1 MSELIW
7 IEPRSALR
15 RPILVVAFSGLFDI
29 AEVATSALTKL
40 SRRAG
45 SAPLGSID
53 PESFYDFTQQRPQAR
68 LVGDV
73 RTVVWPSNELVA
85 LIDATSTHDLVLLR
99 GVEPNIRWRTFA
111 ELVVE
116 AARTLGCELVVTL
129 GAAPDAVPHTRTPR
143 VVGSS
148 TTDELASRLGLA
160 RPQYEGPT
168 GLIGVLLDTLDQAAV
183 PSVSLRVPVP
193 HYALGTSHPQ
203 AVKALL
209 RHLEHVTGMP
219 TGHGTLDREI
229 EAQRRRLD
237 AAVAADHQVDAYVTM
252 LEERYDA
259 MLAEA
264 VPTGDEL
271 AAELERFLREQGD

>member
-7 IEPRSALR
+7 IEPRPALR
-15 RPILVVAFSGLFDI
+15 HPILVVAFSGWFDI
-29 AEVATSALTKL
+29 AEVATGALAKL

-68 LVGDV
+68 LDGDV
-73 RTVVWPSNELVA
+73 RTVVWPANELIA
-85 LIDATSTHDLVLLR
+85 LSDAASTHELVLLR
-99 GVEPNIRWRTFA
+99 GVEPHIRWRTFA
-111 ELVVE
+111 NLVVE
-116 AARTLGCELVVTL
+116 AARTLACELVVTL
-129 GAAPDAVPHTRTPR
+129 GAVADAVPHTRAPR

-148 TTDELASRLGLA
+148 TTAELASRLGLA

-168 GLIGVLLDTLDQAAV
+168 GLIGVLLDALDQAGL

-193 HYALGTSHPQ
+193 HYAPGTSHPQ

-209 RHLEHVTGMP
+209 RHLEHVTGTP
-219 TGHGTLDREI
+219 TGYGALDREV

-237 AAVAADHQVDAYVTM
+237 AAVAADQQVDAYVTM

-259 MLAEA
+259 MLAES
-264 VPTGDEL
+264 VPSGDEL
-271 AAELERFLREQGD
+271 AAELERFLRDQEE